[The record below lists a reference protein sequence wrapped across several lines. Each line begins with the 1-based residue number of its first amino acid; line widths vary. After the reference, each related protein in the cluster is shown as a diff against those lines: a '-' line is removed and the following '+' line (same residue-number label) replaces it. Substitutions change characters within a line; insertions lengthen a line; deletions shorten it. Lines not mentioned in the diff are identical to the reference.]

1 MREQFRDLNL
11 NNWFLFAAVLEDA
24 EACRLVLEIILGR
37 KISKVS
43 VKTEHNIFL
52 RSEARCIRLDV
63 HATDEFNMN
72 YNLEAQ
78 NTDYRKDIARRSRY
92 YQAEM
97 DVAALKP
104 GEAFEELPD
113 SYVIFICTFDPF
125 GRGRYCYTFREVC
138 DEDGQPLEDGT
149 VKIFLNTKGR
159 NAEEVPK
166 ELVHF
171 LEYFEKSTDTYVATV
186 SEDSI
191 RTLHE
196 KVMTLKKS
204 REWEAGYMK
213 FEEFVSLQKEES
225 FEKGRLEG
233 ELKGRFEM
241 LSLLLSELGEIPD
254 ELRMKLET
262 EPDSQ
267 KLALWLK
274 LAARSASIEDFIE
287 RI

>member
-11 NNWFLFAAVLEDA
+11 NNWFLFAAVLEDP

-37 KISKVS
+37 KISKVN
-43 VKTEHNIFL
+43 VRTEHNIL
-52 RSEARCIRLDV
+52 LSSDARCIRLDV

-78 NTDYRKDIARRSRY
+78 NTEHGLDVAKRSRY

-104 GEAFEELPD
+104 GEPFENLPD
-113 SYVIFICTFDPF
+113 SFVIFICTFDPF

-138 DEDGQPLEDGT
+138 DEDGQPLGDGT
-149 VKIFLNTKGR
+149 VKIFLSTMGQ
-159 NAEEVPK
+159 NAGEVPE

-171 LEYFEKSTDTYVATV
+171 LGYFVESTDRYVATV

-196 KVMTLKKS
+196 KVTTLKKS

-213 FEEFVSLQKEES
+213 FEELMNRQKSES
-225 FEKGRLEG
+225 FVEG
-233 ELKGRFEM
+233 ELKGKLEGK
-241 LSLLLSELGEIPD
+241 LEDICLLLSELGELPD
-254 ELRMKLET
+254 EVRIRLEAET
-262 EPDSQ
+262 SPE
-267 KLALWLK
+267 KLATWLK
-274 LAARSASIEDFIE
+274 LAAKAESIDDFVE
-287 RI
+287 QM